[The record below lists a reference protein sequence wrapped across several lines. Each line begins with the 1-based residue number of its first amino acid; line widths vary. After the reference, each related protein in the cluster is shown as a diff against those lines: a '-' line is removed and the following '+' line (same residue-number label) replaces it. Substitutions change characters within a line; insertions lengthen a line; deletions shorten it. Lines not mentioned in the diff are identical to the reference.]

1 MSAYNSVIDYLEDI
15 IQFNHMTLI
24 HISGSAYD
32 PDVVNAKKKVII
44 INRNYQSHFSYHF
57 RLAHEIAHL
66 LSDTTRTTYNFSQL
80 AKTTAEKQ
88 ANLTGIK
95 ILADFYFSDNQS
107 KKMCWERRFPF
118 IETFGLGQLT
128 HLVEKVLKPT

>member
-1 MSAYNSVIDYLEDI
+1 MSTYNAVTDYLENI
-15 IQFNHMTLI
+15 IQNNHITLI
-24 HISGSAYD
+24 HVSGSSTD

-44 INRNYQSHFSYHF
+44 INRHYQTHFSYHF

-66 LSDTTRTTYNFSQL
+66 LSETTHTYNFSQL
-80 AKTTAEKQ
+80 SKATSEKQ

-95 ILADFYFSDNQS
+95 LLSDCYFSEHQS
-107 KKMCWERRFPF
+107 HIMRWERRFQF

-128 HLVEKVLKPT
+128 HLVEHVLTPI